1 MNKHL
6 DLYLTIMAT
15 KYHDTENVR
24 PKVQNIYTGIEIVAY
39 LLQKFLTWGVK
50 EMAQW
55 LSILATF
62 E

>member
-1 MNKHL
+1 
-6 DLYLTIMAT
+6 MAT

-39 LLQKFLTWGVK
+39 LLQKFLTWVVK